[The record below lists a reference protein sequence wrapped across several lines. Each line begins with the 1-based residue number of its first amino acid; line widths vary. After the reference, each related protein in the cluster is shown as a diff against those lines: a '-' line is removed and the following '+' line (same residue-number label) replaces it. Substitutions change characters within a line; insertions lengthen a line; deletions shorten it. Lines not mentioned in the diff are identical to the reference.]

1 MYWPTWR
8 EVGEFAIECACGE
21 EGLFSYS
28 SPKYVRIPLPRL
40 AIFYRTCQFAIVVVL
55 LVSMARNNEW
65 VRAAGLPSPAPP
77 ARSTL
82 RLLRAQLMKVETMG
96 SVNMWASQGNISG
109 ALPRYCGNESYA
121 FTYDAN
127 FDYAT
132 PVCTDLP
139 LSAVV
144 DKATQQLFIA
154 SSILMTRTRQLRC
167 DAPEAV
173 DARAA
178 CTATTGRSDAAE
190 WTVMA
195 GGERCRCTTVSTVT
209 PLIDELDVLLDHD
222 FEASIGPEMRIY
234 GAASNTSG
242 GSQYF
247 TGSYVPDGRGG
258 QRFYAPGQPIAKTLR
273 EWLTLANVS
282 LDALNQIAA
291 PDLLR
296 PSVRPYWRTTGV
308 LVRFKVEYTND
319 RPNATIIFDTLNALD
334 RGGFHGEVLAN
345 VSLEVAQG
353 RAWSGMGYSPPVYVS
368 GGPLD
373 ETFEV
378 VEQYRQ
384 GVVFEL
390 HPKGVVYVFD
400 FYTLVLVLV
409 SGAVM
414 LQLAKI
420 VADMVAFYL
429 LFDGRYSDYLRTKRK
444 EVATLEHERAEVAEA
459 ATLALVA
466 LKALDEIGDGTM
478 EVSEMMA
485 LFARTD
491 LTAEEAHAFAH
502 LVCDTAPDSKHG
514 GSYGISF
521 TSLLQR
527 FQDSKGRKVDFLR
540 RFILSR
546 AEKLPDREA
555 MRKVYEREKSKVERA
570 RALHEQGLHGVW
582 AAKKAAA
589 TLHARFGS
597 SHAHP
602 APAHVADAPPAP
614 RQKLLRQ
621 LSGAAFLAAGK
632 GASPA
637 KGATPAR
644 GKTFSGLLDA
654 ARSASS
660 RTSAACPRRA
670 SASAAERTVLV
681 SNEAGGDA
689 AAPAADAA
697 AEGSAAPKGTELTVY
712 RRSRTNGPA
721 GRKSRVTR
729 EESTSNWAAGAES
742 SGKSGESPRTDASSP
757 PALPQNAA
765 LPASFG
771 EASGE
776 PSSSG
781 RRRRKHTRKRLEDKS
796 GTAAGALSGDERSSG
811 ARAEPTLEA
820 RDAAARW
827 LSDQLEDDSS
837 EKGRPSREPP
847 SGSRRKSRH
856 HTAPTP
862 EGVSTSEA

>member
-1 MYWPTWR
+1 
-8 EVGEFAIECACGE
+8 
-21 EGLFSYS
+21 
-28 SPKYVRIPLPRL
+28 
-40 AIFYRTCQFAIVVVL
+40 
-55 LVSMARNNEW
+55 
-65 VRAAGLPSPAPP
+65 
-77 ARSTL
+77 
-82 RLLRAQLMKVETMG
+82 
-96 SVNMWASQGNISG
+96 
-109 ALPRYCGNESYA
+109 
-121 FTYDAN
+121 
-127 FDYAT
+127 
-132 PVCTDLP
+132 
-139 LSAVV
+139 
-144 DKATQQLFIA
+144 
-154 SSILMTRTRQLRC
+154 
-167 DAPEAV
+167 
-173 DARAA
+173 
-178 CTATTGRSDAAE
+178 
-190 WTVMA
+190 
-195 GGERCRCTTVSTVT
+195 
-209 PLIDELDVLLDHD
+209 
-222 FEASIGPEMRIY
+222 MR
-234 GAASNTSG
+234 G

-345 VSLEVAQG
+345 VSLEVARG

-514 GSYGISF
+514 GSYGINF
-521 TSLLQR
+521 MSLLQR

-546 AEKLPDREA
+546 ASALPDREA

-621 LSGAAFLAAGK
+621 LSGGAFLAAGK

-681 SNEAGGDA
+681 SNEAAGA
-689 AAPAADAA
+689 WFVAPPPPTPTPRV
-697 AEGSAAPKGTELTVY
+697 APPPR
-712 RRSRTNGPA
+712 RRSSPSTGDRAPRPGVA
-721 GRKSRVTR
+721 ARAACRRGVDQKLGVGGGR
-729 EESTSNWAAGAES
+729 
-742 SGKSGESPRTDASSP
+742 
-757 PALPQNAA
+757 
-765 LPASFG
+765 PASRASRLAPTPARRPRCRRTPRCPPPDG

-776 PSSSG
+776 PSSSDS
-781 RRRRKHTRKRLEDKS
+781 RRRRKREIAQAARGQIRHRGGAAPERRLSELFRRPRRAD
-796 GTAAGALSGDERSSG
+796 ARG
-811 ARAEPTLEA
+811 ARRRRPEA
-820 RDAAARW
+820 LRPARATT
-827 LSDQLEDDSS
+827 